1 MLVALVALIVQIRA
15 KATLEMGSDAI
26 NITLDLTAAEN
37 YDDDE
42 LFQDTISDDGDVEGN
57 SKNDKV
63 GSSDESETYSELGKQ
78 NVVNASD
85 VSNDNLSSESEHVGT
100 LNLENSRL
108 GVNYRPRG
116 YGLRKSRHGNHRP
129 VDEKTAPF
137 SQELNKKTPE
147 NVNES
152 IDTASETYGDSDDV
166 HEPADLKS
174 EKYPTKTH
182 SINIDSNVE
191 PRDHSIDTFTQRAD
205 VEVVEQPHVVNPE
218 YYQFGH
224 SHGNDQDLLDM
235 DLEKHLFQ
243 HQAGIAHSHMD
254 EQDPSISKMEQKY
267 EYPYDHD
274 SRSGIAYVPVYY
286 HKRNQS
292 NEVFYEPVYPHHRFR
307 FYVPTVYPQYLA
319 RMKKIQRQPSQPTY
333 DAITKGPTS
342 KVHDTQSNYYQ
353 QVNI

>member
-1 MLVALVALIVQIRA
+1 MMVAFVALMVQIRA

-26 NITLDLTAAEN
+26 NVTLDMTAAEK

-42 LFQDTISDDGDVEGN
+42 VFQDISSHDVDLEDHA
-57 SKNDKV
+57 KNDEI
-63 GSSDESETYSELGKQ
+63 GSNDVSENYSELEKQ
-78 NVVNASD
+78 NMVNASE
-85 VSNDNLSSESEHVGT
+85 SEEHVGT

-116 YGLRKSRHGNHRP
+116 YGLRKSRNGNHRP
-129 VDEKTAPF
+129 VDEKNAPF
-137 SQELNKKTPE
+137 SQELNKKAPE
-147 NVNES
+147 SVKKS
-152 IDTASETYGDSDDV
+152 IDSAIETHGDSDDV
-166 HEPADLKS
+166 YEASDLQS
-174 EKYPTKTH
+174 DHYSMNGH
-182 SINIDSNVE
+182 NDNVDSNVE
-191 PRDHSIDTFTQRAD
+191 PGDHSMDTFAERSD
-205 VEVVEQPHVVNPE
+205 EEEDEQPNVVNPE
-218 YYQFGH
+218 YYEFGH
-224 SHGNDQDLLDM
+224 SHGNDQDLLEV
-235 DLEKHLFQ
+235 DLDKHLLQ
-243 HQAGIAHSHMD
+243 HQAGIAHTHMD
-254 EQDPSISKMEQKY
+254 EQDSLISKMEQKY

-319 RMKKIQRQPSQPTY
+319 RMKKIRPQPSQPTY
-333 DAITKGPTS
+333 DSITKGPTS

>member
-1 MLVALVALIVQIRA
+1 MKTLMMVAFVALMVQIRA

-26 NITLDLTAAEN
+26 NITLDMTAAEK

-42 LFQDTISDDGDVEGN
+42 VFQDISSHDVDLEEH
-57 SKNDKV
+57 SKNDEI
-63 GSSDESETYSELGKQ
+63 GSNDESEIYSEVEKQ
-78 NVVNASD
+78 NMANA
-85 VSNDNLSSESEHVGT
+85 SESEHVGT

-108 GVNYRPRG
+108 GANYRPRG
-116 YGLRKSRHGNHRP
+116 YGLRKSRNGNHRP
-129 VDEKTAPF
+129 VDEKNAPF
-137 SQELNKKTPE
+137 SQELNKKAT
-147 NVNES
+147 ES
-152 IDTASETYGDSDDV
+152 VKNIDSAIETHGDSDDV
-166 HEPADLKS
+166 YEASDLQSDQYLKDR
-174 EKYPTKTH
+174 H
-182 SINIDSNVE
+182 DDDVDSNSE
-191 PRDHSIDTFTQRAD
+191 PGGHSMDTFTERSD
-205 VEVVEQPHVVNPE
+205 EVEQPHVVNPE
-218 YYQFGH
+218 YYEFGH
-224 SHGNDQDLLDM
+224 SHGNDKDLLDV
-235 DLEKHLFQ
+235 DLDKHLLQ
-243 HQAGIAHSHMD
+243 HQAGIAHTHMD
-254 EQDPSISKMEQKY
+254 EQDTSISKMEQKY

-333 DAITKGPTS
+333 DAITKGPAS

>member
-1 MLVALVALIVQIRA
+1 MVALMALMVQIRA

-26 NITLDLTAAEN
+26 NITLDLTAAEK
-37 YDDDE
+37 YDDE
-42 LFQDTISDDGDVEGN
+42 VFEGTSSHDVELEEH
-57 SKNDKV
+57 SMNDEI
-63 GSSDESETYSELGKQ
+63 GSNDENENYSELEKQ
-78 NVVNASD
+78 NMVNASE

-100 LNLENSRL
+100 LNLENNRL

-129 VDEKTAPF
+129 VDEKNAPF
-137 SQELNKKTPE
+137 SQELNKKAPKGVKKST
-147 NVNES
+147 
-152 IDTASETYGDSDDV
+152 DTAIETYGDSDDV
-166 HEPADLKS
+166 HEAADLQS
-174 EKYPTKTH
+174 DQYPMNPH
-182 SINIDSNVE
+182 NDNIDSKVE
-191 PRDHSIDTFTQRAD
+191 PGDHSMDTFTERSD
-205 VEVVEQPHVVNPE
+205 EEEVEQPHVVNPE
-218 YYQFGH
+218 YYEFGH
-224 SHGNDQDLLDM
+224 SHGNDQDLLDV
-235 DLEKHLFQ
+235 DLDKHLLQ
-243 HQAGIAHSHMD
+243 HQAGIAHTHMD
-254 EQDPSISKMEQKY
+254 EQDSLISKMEQKY

-319 RMKKIQRQPSQPTY
+319 RMKKIRTQPSQPTY
-333 DAITKGPTS
+333 DSITKGPTS